1 MRFGELA
8 LLIALGLVLWFWL
21 DSLKARE
28 AGVRAARSACER
40 EGLQLLDETVAGRSV
55 RPARDDDGRVTL
67 ERAYDFD
74 YSRNGYDR
82 YRGAVVLQGREVVLL
97 DLGGEGRE
105 ALPPGT

>member
-8 LLIALGLVLWFWL
+8 LLLALGLALWFWL

-74 YSRNGYDR
+74 YSRSGYDR
-82 YRGAVVLQGREVVLL
+82 YRGSVVLRGREVVLV
-97 DLGGEGRE
+97 DLAAHRDG
-105 ALPPGT
+105 

>member
-8 LLIALGLVLWFWL
+8 LLLALGLALWFWL

-74 YSRNGYDR
+74 YSRSGYDR
-82 YRGAVVLQGREVVLL
+82 YRGSVVLRGCEVVLV
-97 DLGGEGRE
+97 DLAAHRDG
-105 ALPPGT
+105 